1 MVWSRCWPASAVFS
15 LPPRSCPRRRGQPL
29 PGRTARSPS
38 SAEAI
43 YSANPDGTQRADS
56 GKWADSPAWSPD
68 GSQIAYSTGSTV
80 AVMNADGSRV
90 HRVAGRDHSGVVA
103 GREEARV
110 HVQQR
115 GSLRADLHRET
126 ATARASPRSPVPED
140 VARPGLRTARRSRS
154 SARGQQTAQTP
165 ISARWRRTGR
175 ASRPHEH
182 GSVRQPPPAAR
193 LVGWGRFSSLSA
205 AGHPLEFRA
214 PA

>member
-90 HRVAGRDHSGVVA
+90 HRVADGITPAWSPDGKKLAYTCNNGVRFGQICTVKQRRHERRHDH
-103 GREEARV
+103 
-110 HVQQR
+110 QFQR
-115 GSLRADLHRET
+115 T
-126 ATARASPRSPVPED
+126 
-140 VARPGLRTARRSRS
+140 
-154 SARGQQTAQTP
+154 
-165 ISARWRRTGR
+165 
-175 ASRPHEH
+175 
-182 GSVRQPPPAAR
+182 
-193 LVGWGRFSSLSA
+193 
-205 AGHPLEFRA
+205 
-214 PA
+214 